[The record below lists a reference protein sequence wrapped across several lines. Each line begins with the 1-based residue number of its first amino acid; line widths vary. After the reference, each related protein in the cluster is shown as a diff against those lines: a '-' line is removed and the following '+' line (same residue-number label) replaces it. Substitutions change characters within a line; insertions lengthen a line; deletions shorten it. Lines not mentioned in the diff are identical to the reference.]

1 MAFAALFS
9 IKISVGIS
17 LLRLHWFLLLLN
29 KFVLICDW
37 NFDTDNTSVNVFQDS
52 LIKQYER

>member
-17 LLRLHWFLLLLN
+17 LLRFHWFLLLLN

-37 NFDTDNTSVNVFQDS
+37 NFDTDITSVNVFQDS